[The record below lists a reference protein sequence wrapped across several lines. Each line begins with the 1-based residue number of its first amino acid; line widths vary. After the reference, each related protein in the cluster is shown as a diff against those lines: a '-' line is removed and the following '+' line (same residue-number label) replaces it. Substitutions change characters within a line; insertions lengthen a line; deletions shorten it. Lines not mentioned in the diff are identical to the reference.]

1 MTSIWL
7 NFKVEHMCG
16 RLQLSRTVHNHRRP
30 NLPLKVGFC
39 TCAVL
44 LVKYHW
50 EQLLLINWRTQSTYS
65 LHDHEHYAARSDFSC
80 DDLMMH
86 LRHYLTKRRI
96 LSETSWRFWWHQ
108 LSGDFVGV
116 KKDIFSIPQ
125 ISLSVLLSQDPDHY
139 FSTSQI
145 SGSQ

>member
-1 MTSIWL
+1 MGIVKKNFQIIFQERVKNLTSIWL
-7 NFKVEHMCG
+7 NFKVEHMWG
-16 RLQLSRTVHNHRRP
+16 RLQLSRTVDNHRRP

-44 LVKYHW
+44 LAKYHW

-96 LSETSWRFWWHQ
+96 SQKRHDAF
-108 LSGDFVGV
+108 SG
-116 KKDIFSIPQ
+116 INC
-125 ISLSVLLSQDPDHY
+125 LATLWE
-139 FSTSQI
+139 
-145 SGSQ
+145 